1 MLSEKQE
8 NILNFINRFISE
20 EGYSPTIRE
29 IQKSCNIS
37 STSVV
42 SYNINAL
49 KNKGYLDR
57 KLRKSRSIVNN
68 QLNKEQVILI
78 PLLARIAAGVPL
90 EIPESQIIF
99 SPSNFQEEIEI
110 PTGWFPKNNN
120 IFALEVKGDSMT
132 GDMISDGD
140 VIIVEKI
147 EDSNEIH
154 PNQINVILIIDEN
167 SSTLKRIRFNKKRDE
182 VTLLS
187 SNPSY
192 SPITTKASNIKI
204 QCKVLG
210 LLRSF
215 NT

>member
-8 NILNFINRFISE
+8 NILDFINRFIAE
-20 EGYSPTIRE
+20 EGYPPTIRE

-42 SYNINAL
+42 SYNINSL
-49 KNKGYLDR
+49 KDKGYLDR
-57 KLRKSRSIVNN
+57 KIGKSRGIVNN
-68 QLNKEQVILI
+68 HFTKEKIINI
-78 PLLARIAAGVPL
+78 PIVATIAAGEPL
-90 EIPESQIIF
+90 EIPDPITT
-99 SPSNFQEEIEI
+99 SPEEIEI
-110 PTGWFPKNNN
+110 PIGWFPKNKN
-120 IFALEVKGDSMT
+120 IFALEVRGDSMT

-140 VIIVEKI
+140 VIVVEKI
-147 EDSNEIH
+147 KDFNEIP
-154 PNQINVILIIDEN
+154 PNQINVITMKDEY
-167 SSTLKRIRFNKKRDE
+167 SCTLKRIRFNRDNNE
-182 VTLLS
+182 VTLIP

-192 SPITTKASNIKI
+192 DPITTKASNIII

>member
-8 NILNFINRFISE
+8 NILDFIKKFIAE
-20 EGYSPTIRE
+20 EGYPPTIRE

-42 SYNINAL
+42 FYNINAL
-49 KNKGYLDR
+49 KDKGYLDR
-57 KLRKSRSIVNN
+57 KIRKSRGIVNN
-68 QLNKEQVILI
+68 HFAKEQIISI
-78 PLLARIAAGVPL
+78 PIVAKIAAGEPL
-90 EIPESQIIF
+90 EIPEITTTS
-99 SPSNFQEEIEI
+99 QEEIEI
-110 PTGWFPKNNN
+110 PIGWFPKNKN

-140 VIIVEKI
+140 VIVVEKI
-147 EDSNEIH
+147 EDFNEIQ
-154 PNQINVILIIDEN
+154 PNQISVITMINEN
-167 SSTLKRIRFNKKRDE
+167 SCTLKRIRFNKNKDE
-182 VTLLS
+182 VTLVP

-192 SPITTKASNIKI
+192 DPVTTKASNIRI